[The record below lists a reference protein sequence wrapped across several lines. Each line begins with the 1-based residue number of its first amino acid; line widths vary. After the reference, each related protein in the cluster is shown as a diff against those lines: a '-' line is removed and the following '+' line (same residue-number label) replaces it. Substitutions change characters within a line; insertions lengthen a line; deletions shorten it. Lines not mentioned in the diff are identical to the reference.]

1 MQYIINKLI
10 DGLLWIWSHSP
21 IFCLSDDINF
31 ATLNHNNFIRNK
43 IYRFSLI
50 NIMLGGHIFYIG
62 TFKIYI
68 ASCYIKKLYF
78 LKTDSLYFPNFTLSD
93 ITRLGEIFQI
103 KSHDVSH
110 HSIFSEYVQ
119 AKAQKATQKFQK
131 HINWLSSG
139 SLQVE
144 KEKLIYHIEQQNRR
158 LDISLNKV
166 NAYTTVILA
175 IIPIVT
181 ATIQN
186 PSFDIIQKFVL
197 GIDIYI
203 LLNICIFIFEII
215 KINAY
220 YQSSFA
226 DLKKAPDKEREIV
239 IQYYYDWQNLKSTA
253 DFIIG
258 HVGNLQQ
265 WIIIAIPIL
274 GCTYL
279 LLT

>member
-1 MQYIINKLI
+1 M
-10 DGLLWIWSHSP
+10 
-21 IFCLSDDINF
+21 NF
-31 ATLNHNNFIRNK
+31 ATLNRNNFIRNK

-68 ASCYIKKLYF
+68 GFRYIKKMYF
-78 LKTDSLYFPNFTLSD
+78 SRCDSLYFPNFTLSD
-93 ITRLGEIFQI
+93 INKLSKTFHVKLFDRSNNFIFP
-103 KSHDVSH
+103 
-110 HSIFSEYVQ
+110 EYVQ
-119 AKAQKATQKFQK
+119 AKAQKATEKFQQ
-131 HINWLSSG
+131 HINWLSSE
-139 SLQVE
+139 SIQAE

-181 ATIQN
+181 ATLKKT
-186 PSFDIIQKFVL
+186 SFDIIQKSVL

-226 DLKKAPDKEREIV
+226 DLKEAPDKERELV
-239 IQYYYDWQNLKSTA
+239 IQYYYDWQNLKATA

-265 WIIIAIPIL
+265 WIIIVIPIL